1 MDFAELK
8 IEYPEIISTGIATDS
23 INNHILNYLLNLPF
37 NEDRIT
43 SFDEIADSLI
53 SNYISVQEEFDDYH
67 TGWYIHANSNINGVY
82 NNIVSIANEEI
93 IFTGGANVFYD
104 LTYSNI
110 DINSGKLVKL
120 ENIIVDNKFAEIE
133 KLGESIFIKMK
144 NIRANQSFDEAGF
157 WFENERFA
165 LSDNFAVTDSGLVF
179 FYNLYEIAPRSEGT
193 TQLFL
198 PKEKLNSIT
207 NIY

>member
-1 MDFAELK
+1 MINKIISLFILLAIFAGCVKEENYPIDSESVKILHFDNNEIRFYDKIYYKSYGDSKNKVDFAELK

-133 KLGESIFIKMK
+133 KLGE
-144 NIRANQSFDEAGF
+144 
-157 WFENERFA
+157 
-165 LSDNFAVTDSGLVF
+165 
-179 FYNLYEIAPRSEGT
+179 
-193 TQLFL
+193 
-198 PKEKLNSIT
+198 
-207 NIY
+207 